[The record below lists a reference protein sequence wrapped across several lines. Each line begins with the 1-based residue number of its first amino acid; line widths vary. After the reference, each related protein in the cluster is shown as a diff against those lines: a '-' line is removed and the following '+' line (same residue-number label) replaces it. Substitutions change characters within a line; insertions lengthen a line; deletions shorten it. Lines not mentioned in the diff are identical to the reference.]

1 VQKSVMARLST
12 HFIISVFCALLFVST
27 PTSSLTSQCGRRP
40 TGKQAA
46 LFIFGDSFLD
56 SGNNNYI
63 NTITLDQ
70 ANFWPYGETYFNSPT
85 GRFSDGRLVSDFI
98 AEYAELPLIPPFM
111 LPGIEYNKGM
121 NFASAGA
128 GALVGTFEGSVISLK
143 TQLRNYKKVEARLRS
158 ELGDGEA
165 KMTLSTAVYLFSIG
179 TNDYIS
185 PFLTNS
191 TILISYPPAQYV
203 EMVISNLTSVIKEIH
218 KRGGRKFGFLNL
230 GPLGCLP
237 GLRILDPQGHGG
249 CLEEASMLAKLHNE
263 ALSKLL
269 RRMDK
274 HLEGFKHLLYDFK
287 SSLRRRMKHPSRY
300 GFKEGRSACCGT
312 GRFRGTF
319 SCGGKRPVKEFQLC
333 DHPEDYVFWDSYHLT
348 ERVYKQM
355 AEEMW
360 TGHSTRPYS
369 MKSLFHSEYAKL
381 PPIPPYLQPGNNQ
394 FANGTNFASA
404 GAGALVDT
412 SLGWVISLKTQVSY
426 FKSVEKELMKKV
438 GDKEAKKLLSDAV
451 YLFSI
456 GSNDYLHPFLSNS
469 SVLDSY
475 YKEDYVEMVIGNLT
489 TAIKDIHGR
498 GGRKFGLLN
507 LPPWGCFP
515 IAKPLVPGNTS
526 VCMEEMTT
534 LVKLHNKALP
544 KVLQKLEM
552 QLKGFAY
559 SIFDFYTALTERM
572 ENPHRYGFKE
582 GKSACCG
589 SGPYSGVAN
598 CGRES
603 MEKYGLC
610 DDPGEYV
617 FFDAAHP
624 TEMANQQIARLIW
637 TGTTKNAWPYNFK
650 ALYERA
656 QEYCLAHRIG
666 HTDIVKH
673 VPLFIFGDSFLDT
686 GNNNYINTSINFRGN
701 FWPYGESFFKYPT
714 GRESDGR
721 IIPDFIAEYAKLP
734 SIPPY
739 LQPGNRRFSD
749 GTNFAS
755 GGAGALVDTF
765 LGWVISLETQVS
777 YFKNVEKE
785 LVRKLG
791 DKEAKKL
798 LSDAVYLFSIG
809 SNDYLRPFLTNSTV
823 LDSYSK
829 EDYVEMV
836 IGNLTTAIKDIHRKG
851 GRKFGLLNL
860 PPLGCLPIAKP
871 LIPGNTSECM
881 EEITT
886 LVKLHN
892 KALPKVLQKLDV
904 QLKGFAYSIFD
915 FYTALSE
922 RMDNPHRYGFKEG
935 KGACCGSGSYRGVPN
950 CGREGVDK
958 YGLCDNPSEHVFFDG
973 AHPTEKANQQI
984 AKLIWTGTTKNA
996 WPYNL
1001 KALFERAQDSSSC
1014 LCPIQLPSERVGLYV
1029 FGDSLFDPGNNN
1041 YINTTT
1047 AFRANFKP
1055 YGETF
1060 FKHPTGRFSDGRL
1073 FPDFIAEYAK
1083 LPLLPPYLKP
1093 GSHSLFAYGA
1103 NFASGGGGAL
1113 VETYSGLVIDLKTQL
1128 GYFNDLEKQLVR
1140 QLGGKEAKQLLSNSV
1155 YMFSIGGNDYLS
1167 PSRTNASIF
1176 GSFTQEEYVKIVI
1189 GNFTS
1194 VIQGVYKKGGR
1205 KFGFVKM
1212 PPIGCLP
1219 YYREINN
1226 GGCSEEVSAIAD
1238 LHNKALSQNLGKLE
1252 KQLEGFKY
1260 SLFYLNTAVN
1270 DRISNPSKYGFK
1282 EGKAACCGSGTYGGV
1297 YSCGG
1302 KRGQE
1307 EYNLCDDPSD
1317 YVFFDSY
1324 HPSEVAYQQMAE
1336 LMWQGNPSI
1345 TGPYN
1350 LKSLFEDTK
1359 V

>member
-1 VQKSVMARLST
+1 MARLST
-12 HFIISVFCALLFVST
+12 HFIISVLCALLFIST
-27 PTSSLTSQCGRRP
+27 PTNGLTSQCRRRP

-98 AEYAELPLIPPFM
+98 AEYAELPLIPPFVQ
-111 LPGIEYNKGM
+111 PGIEYNKGV

-128 GALVGTFEGSVISLK
+128 GALAGTFEGSVTSLK

-203 EMVISNLTSVIKEIH
+203 EMVISNLTTVIKDIH

-249 CLEEASMLAKLHNE
+249 CLEEASALAKLHNE

-269 RRMDK
+269 PRMDK

-300 GFKEGRSACCGT
+300 GFREGRSACCGT

-319 SCGGKRPVKEFQLC
+319 SCGGRRLVKEFQLC
-333 DHPEDYVFWDSYHLT
+333 DRPEDYVFWDSYHLT

-360 TGHSTRPYS
+360 TGHSTHPYT
-369 MKSLFHSEYAKL
+369 EYAKL
-381 PPIPPYLQPGNNQ
+381 PPIPPYLQPGNDQ

-412 SLGWVISLKTQVSY
+412 SPGWVISLKTQVSY
-426 FKSVEKELMKKV
+426 FKSVEKELMKKL

-456 GSNDYLHPFLSNS
+456 GSNDYLHPFLSNLS
-469 SVLDSY
+469 
-475 YKEDYVEMVIGNLT
+475 
-489 TAIKDIHGR
+489 
-498 GGRKFGLLN
+498 LL
-507 LPPWGCFP
+507 
-515 IAKPLVPGNTS
+515 
-526 VCMEEMTT
+526 
-534 LVKLHNKALP
+534 
-544 KVLQKLEM
+544 
-552 QLKGFAY
+552 
-559 SIFDFYTALTERM
+559 
-572 ENPHRYGFKE
+572 
-582 GKSACCG
+582 
-589 SGPYSGVAN
+589 
-598 CGRES
+598 
-603 MEKYGLC
+603 
-610 DDPGEYV
+610 
-617 FFDAAHP
+617 
-624 TEMANQQIARLIW
+624 
-637 TGTTKNAWPYNFK
+637 
-650 ALYERA
+650 
-656 QEYCLAHRIG
+656 
-666 HTDIVKH
+666 
-673 VPLFIFGDSFLDT
+673 
-686 GNNNYINTSINFRGN
+686 
-701 FWPYGESFFKYPT
+701 
-714 GRESDGR
+714 
-721 IIPDFIAEYAKLP
+721 
-734 SIPPY
+734 
-739 LQPGNRRFSD
+739 
-749 GTNFAS
+749 
-755 GGAGALVDTF
+755 
-765 LGWVISLETQVS
+765 
-777 YFKNVEKE
+777 E
-785 LVRKLG
+785 L
-791 DKEAKKL
+791 
-798 LSDAVYLFSIG
+798 
-809 SNDYLRPFLTNSTV
+809 
-823 LDSYSK
+823 YSK

-836 IGNLTTAIKDIHRKG
+836 IGNLTTAVKDIHSKG

-881 EEITT
+881 EDITT

-892 KALPKVLQKLDV
+892 QALPKVLQKLEV

-922 RMDNPHRYGFKEG
+922 RMDNPRRYGFKEG
-935 KGACCGSGSYRGVPN
+935 KSACCGSGPYRGVAN
-950 CGREGVDK
+950 CGRESVDK
-958 YGLCDNPSEHVFFDG
+958 YGLCDNPSEYVFFDA

-984 AKLIWTGTTKNA
+984 AKLIWNRTTKNA
-996 WPYNL
+996 WPYNF
-1001 KALFERAQDSSSC
+1001 KALFE
-1014 LCPIQLPSERVGLYV
+1014 P
-1029 FGDSLFDPGNNN
+1029 
-1041 YINTTT
+1041 
-1047 AFRANFKP
+1047 
-1055 YGETF
+1055 
-1060 FKHPTGRFSDGRL
+1060 
-1073 FPDFIAEYAK
+1073 EYAK

-1113 VETYSGLVIDLKTQL
+1113 VETYSGLEVDI
-1128 GYFNDLEKQLVR
+1128 
-1140 QLGGKEAKQLLSNSV
+1140 
-1155 YMFSIGGNDYLS
+1155 
-1167 PSRTNASIF
+1167 
-1176 GSFTQEEYVKIVI
+1176 
-1189 GNFTS
+1189 
-1194 VIQGVYKKGGR
+1194 KGGR
-1205 KFGFVKM
+1205 KFGFVTM

-1238 LHNKALSQNLGKLE
+1238 LHNKAFSQILRKLE

-1260 SLFYLNTAVN
+1260 SLFDLNTVVS

-1282 EGKAACCGSGTYGGV
+1282 EGKAACCGRGSYGGI

-1307 EYNLCDDPSD
+1307 EYDLCDDPSE

-1324 HPSEVAYQQMAE
+1324 HPSEVAYQQIAK
-1336 LMWQGNPSI
+1336 L
-1345 TGPYN
+1345 
-1350 LKSLFEDTK
+1350 
-1359 V
+1359 